1 MTHEEKLKIWNSLT
15 DDQRA
20 EAEAKKAEIIQWS
33 ADQALAVM
41 EKLRKEGVM
50 SKGLDM
56 NVENPELKQ
65 IDMEYKRRLNELL
78 KEYGFEPIKN
88 WEEVS

>member
-78 KEYGFEPIKN
+78 KEYGFEPIKKRD
-88 WEEVS
+88 EVS

>member
-78 KEYGFEPIKN
+78 KEYGFEPIKK

>member
-15 DDQRA
+15 DDQKA

-78 KEYGFEPIKN
+78 KEYGFEPIKK